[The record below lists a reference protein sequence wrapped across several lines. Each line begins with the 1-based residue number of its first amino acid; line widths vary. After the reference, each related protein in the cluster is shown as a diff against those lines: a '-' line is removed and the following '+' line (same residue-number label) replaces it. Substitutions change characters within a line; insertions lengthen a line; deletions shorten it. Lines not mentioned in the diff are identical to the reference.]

1 MQNETINHL
10 RHALAHQL
18 ERATTV
24 EAELTQAVDSVN
36 ACFEAQ
42 AVMLEHINS
51 LHQIL
56 GMEPIEN
63 PFAGLEYQAFPQE
76 QAQ

>member
-1 MQNETINHL
+1 MKDQTIQYL

-18 ERATTV
+18 EHATKV

-63 PFAGLEYQAFPQE
+63 PFAGLEYVAFAGE
-76 QAQ
+76 AS